1 MLEMIRS
8 LEVIAFFVG
17 RKQVLGHKQLDQG
30 HMTAVYQILITNVL
44 SNIFWMSKL
53 NALCIEGV
61 HNLTLVL

>member
-44 SNIFWMSKL
+44 SNIF
-53 NALCIEGV
+53 
-61 HNLTLVL
+61 